1 MHYNKAVI
9 AFGLFLILLGCGLN
23 STNESTGNEDK
34 PIELTKLT
42 THSTIDQHP
51 ANQAKESLRKHKEI
65 TSIKAVNS
73 NKKLAIAVEVEHNE
87 RLKLAKIKKKL
98 TKEMKKRF
106 SKMDVEFSTDKK
118 IFIELE
124 SLEEKIKSDSITKK
138 TLKREINRII
148 NLAKE
153 KT

>member
-1 MHYNKAVI
+1 
-9 AFGLFLILLGCGLN
+9 
-23 STNESTGNEDK
+23 
-34 PIELTKLT
+34 
-42 THSTIDQHP
+42 
-51 ANQAKESLRKHKEI
+51 
-65 TSIKAVNS
+65 
-73 NKKLAIAVEVEHNE
+73 
-87 RLKLAKIKKKL
+87 
-98 TKEMKKRF
+98 MKKRF